1 MPMNKAKIRTITI
14 RARPGSGTQGLMSVN
29 GLVFPCALGRGGI
42 TAFKREGDGATP
54 LACMRPLRVFYRADR
69 RKAGIGPVRLCA
81 SSIRPD
87 LGWCDAPDNANYNRP
102 VRLPFAASHEKM
114 LREDRL
120 YDVCVVLDWNI
131 GSRGRGRG
139 SAIFLH
145 IAKPGMRPT
154 EGCIAVT
161 PPAMARILPLL
172 SKQTQITVLR

>member
-1 MPMNKAKIRTITI
+1 MPMNKAKIPIVTV
-14 RARPGSGTQGLMSVN
+14 RARPGNGAQGLISVN
-29 GLVFPCALGRGGI
+29 GLVFDCALGRGGI

-54 LACMRPLRVFYRADR
+54 LAAMRPLRVFYRADR
-69 RKAGIGPVRLCA
+69 RKAGIGPARLP
-81 SSIRPD
+81 SFQIRTD
-87 LGWCDAPDNANYNRP
+87 LGWCDAPDNANYNCL

-131 GSRGRGRG
+131 GSRRRGRG

-145 IAKPGMRPT
+145 IAKPGMLPT

-161 PPAMARILPLL
+161 PWVMARLLPLL
-172 SKQTQITVLR
+172 SRQTRIAVLR